1 MKQKIEKRIKEMGW
15 KEEASK
21 SLYTICKT
29 IIYIITFGSVFAF
42 VSCTGTKKVAT
53 AIAGDDVEE
62 LIIDSYK
69 YPKQSES
76 IKNYLTSK
84 DYMSASYGDL
94 ILYREI
100 SIYDEQLYDYFSNVI
115 GQKED
120 SIVSSLSTM
129 GIHEIA
135 EYYKAKEDEHNF
147 LNEIL
152 YETFVTNSDDLSYDD
167 VKAMYAAF
175 ISTDLEEPLRDKYI
189 ARRDLIYP
197 YAEIYGEEYEDSIL
211 NLLSGM
217 EIQQVGNYY
226 KSHSYDQKFLKPI
239 LQNTYL
245 ADINDLEYQDVKGLA
260 NAFASTDL
268 AEVFIPKYDSIRTAL
283 RPLVEES
290 INAYVTAEQELLT
303 AYKSYAYEETMNYLT
318 NASQEI
324 IATYIMPSLGEYWD
338 AFWDNP
344 TDFLLNVGKG
354 MVDGIVDAAKSA
366 YNFFVGLFSD
376 SDKGKKKGSEET
388 YDKMFYRTYASHISK
403 KKIISTIDKYISEAR
418 NELNDARNSFVYEMT
433 GRRNAN
439 ATNIK
444 KSENKECPTF
454 KLPSNISEMKKIY
467 DRQNEDDV
475 VGDVMEVASWIPV
488 VGDVISLIEIG
499 KSLFDYNSD
508 AKYVKEKLDEF
519 QYKMNEHISQ
529 MAEFYT
535 DALFNEMTENTI
547 KSRNNLKRYIY
558 ENY

>member
-29 IIYIITFGSVFAF
+29 IICIITFGTVFAF
-42 VSCTGTKKVAT
+42 ASCTGTKKVAT

-94 ILYREI
+94 MLYREI
-100 SIYDEQLYDYFSNVI
+100 SIYDEQLYDYFSDVI

-120 SIVSSLSTM
+120 SIVSSLSNM

-175 ISTDLEEPLRDKYI
+175 TSTDLEEPLRDKYI
-189 ARRDLIYP
+189 ARRDMIYP

-354 MVDGIVDAAKSA
+354 MVDGIVDAAKSV

-403 KKIISTIDKYISEAR
+403 KKIISTIDKYVSEAR

>member
-1 MKQKIEKRIKEMGW
+1 MKQKIDKRIKEMGW

-29 IIYIITFGSVFAF
+29 IIYIITFGSVFAS
-42 VSCTGTKKVAT
+42 VSCSGTKKVAT

-69 YPKQSES
+69 YPKQSEN

-100 SIYDEQLYDYFSNVI
+100 SIYDEQLFNYFSDII
-115 GQKED
+115 GQRED
-120 SIVSSLSTM
+120 SIVSTLSTM

-135 EYYKAKEDEHNF
+135 EYYKTKDDEHNF

-152 YETFVTNSDDLSYDD
+152 YETFVTYSDDLSYDD
-167 VKAMYAAF
+167 VKAKYAAF

-245 ADINDLEYQDVKGLA
+245 VDINDLEYQDVKGLA
-260 NAFASTDL
+260 NAFAGTDL
-268 AEVFIPKYDSIRTAL
+268 AEVFIPKYDSIRTTL

-354 MVDGIVDAAKSA
+354 MVDGIVDAAKSV

-403 KKIISTIDKYISEAR
+403 KKIISTIDKYVSEAR

-444 KSENKECPTF
+444 KSENKEYPTF

-475 VGDVMEVASWIPV
+475 VEDVMEVASWIPV

>member
-1 MKQKIEKRIKEMGW
+1 MFREKFDNKLNNKKSNMKKVVSIV
-15 KEEASK
+15 
-21 SLYTICKT
+21 
-29 IIYIITFGSVFAF
+29 IIVVEIVLT
-42 VSCTGTKKVAT
+42 SCTGAKKVTT

-62 LIIDSYK
+62 LIVDSYK
-69 YPKQSES
+69 YPKQSEN

-94 ILYREI
+94 MLYREI
-100 SIYDEQLYDYFSNVI
+100 SIYDEQLYDYFSDVI

-152 YETFVTNSDDLSYDD
+152 YETFVANSDDLSYDD
-167 VKAMYAAF
+167 VKAMYTAF

-354 MVDGIVDAAKSA
+354 MVDGIVDAAKSV

-403 KKIISTIDKYISEAR
+403 KKIISTIDKYVSEAR

>member
-1 MKQKIEKRIKEMGW
+1 MGR

-29 IIYIITFGSVFAF
+29 IICIITFGTVFTFA
-42 VSCTGTKKVAT
+42 SCTGTKKVAT

-94 ILYREI
+94 MLYREI
-100 SIYDEQLYDYFSNVI
+100 SIYDEQLYDYFTDII

-120 SIVSSLSTM
+120 SIVSILSTM

-135 EYYKAKEDEHNF
+135 EYYKAKEDEQNF

-152 YETFVTNSDDLSYDD
+152 YETFVTSSDDLSYDEL
-167 VKAMYAAF
+167 KALYAEF
-175 ISTDLEEPLRDKYI
+175 TSTELEEPLRDKYI

-211 NLLSGM
+211 NLLCGM

-245 ADINDLEYQDVKGLA
+245 ADINDLEYQDIKGLA

>member
-29 IIYIITFGSVFAF
+29 IIYIITFGSVFAS
-42 VSCTGTKKVAT
+42 VSCSGTKKVAT

-69 YPKQSES
+69 YPKQSEN

-94 ILYREI
+94 MLYREI
-100 SIYDEQLYDYFSNVI
+100 SIYDEQLYDYFTDII

-120 SIVSSLSTM
+120 SIVSILSTM

-135 EYYKAKEDEHNF
+135 EYYKAKEDEQNF

-152 YETFVTNSDDLSYDD
+152 YETFVTSSDDLSYDEL
-167 VKAMYAAF
+167 KALYAEF
-175 ISTDLEEPLRDKYI
+175 TSTELEEPLRDKYI
-189 ARRDLIYP
+189 ARRELIYP

-245 ADINDLEYQDVKGLA
+245 ADINDLEYQDIKGLA

-354 MVDGIVDAAKSA
+354 MVDGIVDAAKSV

-403 KKIISTIDKYISEAR
+403 KKIISTIDKYVSEAR

-499 KSLFDYNSD
+499 KSLYEYDSD
-508 AKYVKEKLDEF
+508 AKYVKKKLEAF

-535 DALFNEMTENTI
+535 DAIFDEMSENTI
-547 KSRNNLKRYIY
+547 KSRNNLKKYIY